1 MEVLFNRPF
10 ITGRE
15 THHLAQVAMS
25 GKLSGNGPYTRKCQ
39 VFFEKRFGFKKVFL
53 TTSCTDALEMAAI
66 LCDIHPGDEVI
77 MPSYTFVSSANAFML
92 RGAVI
97 RFADTY
103 EAYPNI
109 DPVSVERLITPRTK
123 AILVVHYSG
132 VACDMDAIMNLA
144 TRHNL
149 LVVEDAAH
157 AIDSY
162 YKGKPLGSIGH
173 FGTFSFHETKNI
185 ISGEGG
191 MLCVNDERFI
201 RRAEIIWEKG
211 TDRAAFSRGEV
222 NKYGWKDIGSSF
234 LPSEIIAAML
244 FAQLELFDDIQA
256 KRKAVWQKYHLAL
269 KPLEA
274 AGLVKLPEVPDY
286 AALNGN
292 MFFIITK
299 NPEQRSA
306 LLDFLKKSG
315 IYAVFH
321 YLPLHSSDFFRDKH
335 DGRALPNTDHFSDCI
350 IRLPFYN
357 EMKEEEIDYVVEV
370 LINFFGANL
379 VDT

>member
-15 THHLAQVAMS
+15 THHMAQVAMS
-25 GKLSGNGPYTRKCQ
+25 GKLSGNGPYTHRCHR
-39 VFFEKRFGFKKVFL
+39 FFEKKFGFGKVFL

-66 LCDIHPGDEVI
+66 LCDIQPGDEVI

-103 EAYPNI
+103 EDYPNI
-109 DPVSVERLITPRTK
+109 DPGSVKQLINPKTK
-123 AILVVHYSG
+123 AILVVHYAG
-132 VACDMDAIMNLA
+132 VACDMDAIMEIARQND
-144 TRHNL
+144 L

-162 YKGKPLGSIGH
+162 YKRKPLGSIGH

-191 MLCVNDERFI
+191 MLCVNDNRFV

-244 FAQLELFDDIQA
+244 YSQLEQFDDIQS
-256 KRKAVWQKYHLAL
+256 KRKAVWQLYKNFLQ
-269 KPLEA
+269 PLEE
-274 AGLVKLPEVPDY
+274 AGRVTLPQIHEH
-286 AALNGN
+286 ATINGN

-299 NPEQRSA
+299 NPEERSA
-306 LLDFLKKSG
+306 LLDYLKKSG
-315 IYAVFH
+315 IFAVFH
-321 YLPLHSSDFFRDKH
+321 YLPLHSSDYFHDKH
-335 DGRALPNTDHFSDCI
+335 DGRALPNTDRFSECI

-357 EMKEEEIDYVVEV
+357 EMKKEEIDFVVEA
-370 LINFFGANL
+370 LKRFFK
-379 VDT
+379 